1 MQLPE
6 PEKPSWF
13 VLNSYTRNEH
23 KVEDYLSQVE
33 NLQFFIPKRYA
44 LRNYYGRVKR
54 ELVPLIPGMVF
65 VRDVYDKVQQLQ
77 KDVSFLGFATLSDG
91 VRRMPMK
98 VPDYQMDNF
107 IRVVQHFEEN
117 LTYFRPDEL
126 QLNKGTYVKIIG
138 WSEEL
143 INKFAEILV
152 KEEPA
157 FNVDLKQE
165 RLNALMQYVD
175 EVEEIVPNVVEEI
188 VEACCCEP
196 QEPVEQ
202 PVVADVQ
209 YAVGLYQ
216 RGQR

>member
-107 IRVVQHFEEN
+107 IRVVQHFEED

-126 QLNKGTYVKIIG
+126 QLNKGSYVKIIG
-138 WSEEL
+138 GKFDGAKGELLKIKGKRSKRLVVCIPQIMAVAATHIEPEFIRVISEEEFL
-143 INKFAEILV
+143 KD
-152 KEEPA
+152 EE
-157 FNVDLKQE
+157 LKIE
-165 RLNALMQYVD
+165 
-175 EVEEIVPNVVEEI
+175 
-188 VEACCCEP
+188 
-196 QEPVEQ
+196 
-202 PVVADVQ
+202 
-209 YAVGLYQ
+209 
-216 RGQR
+216 

>member
-77 KDVSFLGFATLSDG
+77 KDVSFLGFATLSD
-91 VRRMPMK
+91 
-98 VPDYQMDNF
+98 
-107 IRVVQHFEEN
+107 
-117 LTYFRPDEL
+117 RPDEL

-138 WSEEL
+138 GKFDGAKGELLKIKGKRSKRLVVCIPQIMAVAATHIEPEFIRVISEEEFL
-143 INKFAEILV
+143 KD
-152 KEEPA
+152 EE
-157 FNVDLKQE
+157 LKIE
-165 RLNALMQYVD
+165 
-175 EVEEIVPNVVEEI
+175 
-188 VEACCCEP
+188 
-196 QEPVEQ
+196 
-202 PVVADVQ
+202 
-209 YAVGLYQ
+209 
-216 RGQR
+216 

>member
-1 MQLPE
+1 MLKVNC
-6 PEKPSWF
+6 EK
-13 VLNSYTRNEH
+13 LIGE
-23 KVEDYLSQVE
+23 VE
-33 NLQFFIPKRYA
+33 A
-44 LRNYYGRVKR
+44 LRNDIANNEEMAKN
-54 ELVPLIPGMVF
+54 EAI
-65 VRDVYDKVQQLQ
+65 
-77 KDVSFLGFATLSDG
+77 A
-91 VRRMPMK
+91 
-98 VPDYQMDNF
+98 
-107 IRVVQHFEEN
+107 IRAQ
-117 LTYFRPDEL
+117 R
-126 QLNKGTYVKIIG
+126 G

-209 YAVGLYQ
+209 YAPIQ
-216 RGQR
+216 